1 MAIINQLQNRW
12 IKAAIKLLGLQKQIQ
27 KLKPFL
33 LLNKKY
39 RTIKRFKVDMN
50 NVIVQ
55 FSTEDTYSNRWFFPR
70 YVDGKV
76 HEKQVTEMLLSS
88 LKKACCFV
96 DVGTN
101 LGWYTCLASKNMPE
115 GIIYGFEMDNLNYAL
130 LQKNLA
136 INQCDNT
143 EVYHAAIS
151 DVAGMIRYKRQFNFP
166 SVSFR
171 LSLDDEEI
179 RPDELVSVESLT
191 LDDFFE
197 NRQVRPDVIKID
209 VEGAE
214 INVLRGMKKIIQEHK
229 PILFIE
235 VHPSKL
241 PIFHSSSEELLAILI
256 ERGYEVFEIDGIRD
270 QESNKKLR
278 KLYETSKLA
287 QNTMIYATFAK

>member
-1 MAIINQLQNRW
+1 
-12 IKAAIKLLGLQKQIQ
+12 
-27 KLKPFL
+27 
-33 LLNKKY
+33 
-39 RTIKRFKVDMN
+39 
-50 NVIVQ
+50 
-55 FSTEDTYSNRWFFPR
+55 
-70 YVDGKV
+70 
-76 HEKQVTEMLLSS
+76 
-88 LKKACCFV
+88 
-96 DVGTN
+96 
-101 LGWYTCLASKNMPE
+101 
-115 GIIYGFEMDNLNYAL
+115 
-130 LQKNLA
+130 
-136 INQCDNT
+136 
-143 EVYHAAIS
+143 
-151 DVAGMIRYKRQFNFP
+151 
-166 SVSFR
+166 VSFR

-270 QESNKKLR
+270 QESNTKLR